1 MRERRE
7 NRSHE
12 PGSLLDIGT
21 TGKLRMFYISV
32 YTMAYQWR
40 QTFGADQDPYGTPRV
55 SPISHAFAFGTVGG
69 PVREGHG
76 AFISL

>member
-7 NRSHE
+7 
-12 PGSLLDIGT
+12 
-21 TGKLRMFYISV
+21 TGVMNLGHSWTLVPWGNYGCSIALC
-32 YTMAYQWR
+32 TLWL
-40 QTFGADQDPYGTPRV
+40 TNGTPRV